1 MDVRHV
7 VRFLTDALDLVGVT
21 DRGHD
26 KRVGIIAHTLAG
38 RLGLSPAT
46 RDRVLVAGL
55 VHDVGVSSTFV
66 HDHLVAD
73 DQWGEV
79 DRHCDR
85 GARLLASLDGFATL
99 VSVVRNHHR
108 PWNSPASAALPR
120 EARLASNLVFLAD
133 RLDAWVSTGA
143 YSRHDALAKAR
154 ASLGTLFPPAFAP
167 GLDAIAHD
175 PGFWVDTGDE
185 RLSHKVDAL
194 LGEVAFAPLSTGD
207 LARIP
212 YLMAAIVDAKCPYT
226 AEHSFRVAAIARRM
240 GEALDLPL
248 AECEELQTAGLLHDI
263 GKLAIPDEIVN
274 KRGPLDPA
282 ERQVME
288 GHASHSYDVIVR
300 VPGFERIAE
309 LARHHHERGDGRGY
323 PDGIGGSSL
332 PLAARILGVADVFQA
347 LTQQRAYRPGKG
359 KPEVRETLG
368 RARQSGWLDATALD
382 ALEARF
388 DEYWALST
396 GPLELRGLSPG
407 LAALCLDGDPGFSPP
422 PPRPARLAGHRLH
435 SPAAS

>member
-21 DRGHD
+21 DQGHD

-38 RLGLSPAT
+38 RLGLSTAL
-46 RDRVLVAGL
+46 RDRVFVAGL

-85 GARLLASLDGFATL
+85 GARLLASLDGFAAL
-99 VSVVRNHHR
+99 VPVVRNHHR
-108 PWNSPASAALPR
+108 PWRSPESAALPR
-120 EARLASNLVFLAD
+120 EARLAANLVFLSD
-133 RLDAWVSTGA
+133 RLDAWVTSGA
-143 YSRHDALAKAR
+143 SSLPEAFAKAR

-167 GLDAIAHD
+167 VLDAIAHD
-175 PGFWVDTGDE
+175 PDLWAGMSGE
-185 RLSHKVDAL
+185 RPSRKVDAL
-194 LGEVAFAPLSTGD
+194 LREVAFDPLSATD
-207 LARIP
+207 LARVP

-240 GEALDLPL
+240 GEALDLPT
-248 AECEELQTAGLLHDI
+248 AECEELQTAGLLHDV

-274 KRGPLDPA
+274 KRGPLDA
-282 ERQVME
+282 GERQVME

-300 VPGFERIAE
+300 VPGFERIAD
-309 LARHHHERGDGRGY
+309 LARHHHERSDGRGY
-323 PDGIGGSSL
+323 PDGIGGGEL

-368 RARQSGWLDATALD
+368 RARQSGWLDGTALD

-396 GPLELRGLSPG
+396 GPLALRGLTPG
-407 LAALCLDGDPGFSPP
+407 LATLCLDGDPVASQPAP
-422 PPRPARLAGHRLH
+422 LRARLAGLRLH
-435 SPAAS
+435 SPGAS